1 MAKSYKITF
10 FNKFEKESF
19 QIAPYILDKQMTLE
33 GLPPEPQTKIM
44 KARDQINYE
53 DYEKYIIEHEMEE
66 NALGRIN
73 DSIFTQY
80 IHKEYINSFY
90 SLKNQILLLSGKK
103 RYVLDF
109 CKKTKSMDHIKIKT
123 IHLDM
128 GTLLAKLPHV
138 KGVWF
143 HFNNGL
149 IRASALMGV
158 NLESTTDF
166 KRFSEEGDIS
176 TLSFHYEFG
185 AIKHPIMVTDD
196 GTIVLYTS
204 FKQVSDEIEIVTD
217 IFRNLLSDLYA
228 KVD

>member
-10 FNKFEKESF
+10 YSKFDTDTF
-19 QIAPYILDKQMTLE
+19 QLAPYLLDKQMTLE
-33 GLPPEPQTKIM
+33 GLPPDPQTKIM
-44 KARDQINYE
+44 IARDRIVFE
-53 DYEKYIIEHEMEE
+53 DFEKYIIEHEMEE
-66 NALGRIN
+66 NALGRIS
-73 DSIFTQY
+73 DSIFSKY
-80 IHKEYINSFY
+80 IHKEYIHSY
-90 SLKNQILLLSGKK
+90 QSEKYKTLLLSGKK

-109 CKKTKSMDHIKIKT
+109 CKKTKVMDHIKIQT
-123 IHLDM
+123 IKLDM
-128 GTLLAKLPHV
+128 GVLLAKLPHV

-143 HFNNGL
+143 HFDNGL

-176 TLSFHYEFG
+176 TLSFHYEYG
-185 AIKHPIMVTDD
+185 SLKHPIMVTDD

-204 FKQVSDEIEIVTD
+204 FKQISAELEIVID
-217 IFRNLLSDLYA
+217 IYNNLLFDLYK